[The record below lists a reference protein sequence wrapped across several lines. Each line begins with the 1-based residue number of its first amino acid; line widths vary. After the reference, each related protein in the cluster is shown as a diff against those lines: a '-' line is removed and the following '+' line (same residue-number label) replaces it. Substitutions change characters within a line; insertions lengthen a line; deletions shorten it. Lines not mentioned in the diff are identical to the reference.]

1 MPGLHNLPTV
11 KQEEG
16 IPGPSHIPSHQD
28 DQTKNKDMMTS
39 RYRNNQTIDVVGS
52 PLRSVLDFLFEIKAI
67 GVANAR

>member
-1 MPGLHNLPTV
+1 
-11 KQEEG
+11 
-16 IPGPSHIPSHQD
+16 
-28 DQTKNKDMMTS
+28 MMTS